1 MRPPP
6 QWWMMVGLILNCE
19 MTVKCTSLLNIA
31 KQTNEIQ
38 TIVALRPRCPSSTKL
53 GSQPS
58 ESRKPPWCGCDKRHE
73 VQHDLWLHVRPLQV
87 ISNDWWLLC
96 SCDSDISIKFWYHL
110 KYFEV
115 TWFNLTKKHHWLN
128 PASAS
133 SSSGSLSASL
143 SWKQDWALA
152 QGQAELRNKD

>member
-58 ESRKPPWCGCDKRHE
+58 ESRKHPWCGCDKRHE
-73 VQHDLWLHVRPLQV
+73 VQHDLRLHVRPLQV

-96 SCDSDISIKFWYHL
+96 SCDSDISIKFWYQIS
-110 KYFEV
+110 FEV
-115 TWFNLTKKHHWLN
+115 FWSNLIQPHKKTSLIE
-128 PASAS
+128 PCLSIFIFRTALCIAFLKTGLGFSTGAS
-133 SSSGSLSASL
+133 
-143 SWKQDWALA
+143 WVK
-152 QGQAELRNKD
+152 K